1 MQFTRRTGRLALGA
15 AAVTLSLVATGCG
28 GSDDSGSGGGQTL
41 RLWHYEDPEG
51 ALGQAWDAAIEEF
64 ERTHPGVTVEFE
76 QKTFDQIQQTSGM
89 ILNSD
94 EAPDIMEYNKGNATA
109 GLLSSQG
116 LLTDLTQVAQE
127 RGWSDQISENLST
140 AARYDELGHMGG
152 DTWYGVPNYG
162 EYVLM
167 YYNQDMF
174 EEYGI
179 EVPTDRAGFE
189 AALQEFVDN
198 GVTPIAN
205 AGNDHP
211 AEHWL
216 YLLALSQAD
225 EQWVRDY
232 QFFEGDVDFHDE
244 QWTYAAE
251 TYADWL
257 DRGYFDQESVGLVGT
272 DMTETF
278 VSGQYPILVGGNWW
292 YGGFLNDIQDFE
304 WNAVPYPGSDMTL
317 GSGGNLWV
325 VPQNSDNQELA
336 YDFIDITMSPEIQA
350 LIGNAGN
357 IPVNVDAQDIED
369 ERARGVI
376 TGFQELSDNNGLALY
391 PDWPV
396 PGYYDT
402 FVASVQNLMN
412 GSSPDEVLDELAG
425 PYEEYV
431 SSLG

>member
-1 MQFTRRTGRLALGA
+1 MRHTGRTGRLALS
-15 AAVTLSLVATGCG
+15 AVAVALTLVATGCG
-28 GSDDSGSGGGQTL
+28 GSDAGSGDGQTL

-51 ALGQAWDAAIEEF
+51 ALGVAWDAAIEEF

-127 RGWSDQISENLST
+127 RGWTDLIGENLSA
-140 AARYDELGHMGG
+140 AARYDEHGHMGG

-174 EEYGI
+174 DEYGI
-179 EVPTDRAGFE
+179 EVPTDAASFE
-189 AALQEFVDN
+189 AALQEFVDA

-257 DRGYFDQESVGLVGT
+257 DRGYFDRESVGLVGT
-272 DMTETF
+272 DMTENF
-278 VSGQYPILVGGNWW
+278 VSGENPILVGGNWW
-292 YGGFLNDIQDFE
+292 YGGFVNDIQDFT
-304 WNAVPYPGSDMTL
+304 WGAVPYPGSEMTL
-317 GSGGNLWV
+317 GSAGNLWV
-325 VPQNSDNQELA
+325 VPERSQNKELA
-336 YDFIDITMSPEIQA
+336 YDFIEITMSPEIQA
-350 LIGNAGN
+350 LIGNEGN
-357 IPVNVDAQDIED
+357 IPVSVDAQEIED
-369 ERARGVI
+369 ERARGVV
-376 TGFQELSDNNGLALY
+376 TGFQELQENNGLALY

-412 GSSPDEVLDELAG
+412 GASPDDVLDELAA
-425 PYEEYV
+425 PYEEYA